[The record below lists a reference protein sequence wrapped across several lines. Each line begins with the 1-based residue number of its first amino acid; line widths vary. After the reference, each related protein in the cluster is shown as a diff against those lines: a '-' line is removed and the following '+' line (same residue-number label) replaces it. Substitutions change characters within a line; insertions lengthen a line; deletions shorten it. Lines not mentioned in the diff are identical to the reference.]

1 MSRMRRI
8 LILWAWLMGFVLFLP
23 WTAIAT
29 SGTPQ
34 ATTPSPEK
42 TQTDT
47 GKKKKKKEKTSENK
61 PADTSSP
68 SPAAK
73 SETSKPAPPTAVEN
87 KTAPPAA
94 SPSKSGAGKAAP
106 SGAASESEIAAA
118 KSSGKVWVNL
128 DSGVYHKGGRYY
140 GNTKNGKFMTEAEA
154 QKAGYRQ
161 AKNE

>member
-1 MSRMRRI
+1 MRRMRRI
-8 LILWAWLMGFVLFLP
+8 LPPWAWLLGLVLFLP

-61 PADTSSP
+61 PAETSSP
-68 SPAAK
+68 AAA
-73 SETSKPAPPTAVEN
+73 SETSKPAPPTAAES
-87 KTAPPAA
+87 KSA
-94 SPSKSGAGKAAP
+94 SPSKSGASKAAP